1 MKTRFCKFLN
11 QKSLE
16 KKENLSGVMVD
27 QHEALADTT
36 ELTNMV
42 YLVRSTGI
50 QTVNPWISK
59 EQHWI
64 LHQD

>member
-16 KKENLSGVMVD
+16 KEENLVD

-36 ELTNMV
+36 ELFNMV
-42 YLVRSTGI
+42 YFVRSTGI